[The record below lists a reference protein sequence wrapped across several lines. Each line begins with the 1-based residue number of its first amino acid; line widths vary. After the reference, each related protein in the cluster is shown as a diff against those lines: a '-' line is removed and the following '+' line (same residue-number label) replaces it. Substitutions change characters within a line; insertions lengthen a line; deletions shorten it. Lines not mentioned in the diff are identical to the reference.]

1 MTSVDKKITVT
12 YHLKRF
18 CILSEVKFY
27 FLANLETAIATK
39 ATKMAVIKNMHINMK
54 RGN

>member
-1 MTSVDKKITVT
+1 MTSVEKKMAVRC
-12 YHLKRF
+12 HLKGG

-27 FLANLETAIATK
+27 FLANLETAIASK
-39 ATKMAVIKNMHINMK
+39 ATKMAVIQNMHINMK